1 MNITNTSDMFRMIL
15 IDLLHRLEGIAPLLE
30 CGNVQ

>member
-1 MNITNTSDMFRMIL
+1 MFRMIL